1 MEIQA
6 EVEMAEET
14 KEEEEEAMVEID
26 LVQGAEVVHLGE
38 LGQDLEVEQVH
49 QEDRVPIRELLAEVA
64 HQMVAL
70 LLLAQVVVQEEVP
83 VLLVQEVE

>member
-14 KEEEEEAMVEID
+14 KEEEEEVMVEAD

-38 LGQDLEVEQVH
+38 LGQDLEAEQVH

-70 LLLAQVVVQEEVP
+70 LLLAQVVVLEEVP

>member
-14 KEEEEEAMVEID
+14 KEEEEEAMVEVD

-49 QEDRVPIRELLAEVA
+49 QEDRVHIRELLAEVA

>member
-38 LGQDLEVEQVH
+38 LGQDLEAEQVH

>member
-14 KEEEEEAMVEID
+14 KEEEEEAMVEVD

-38 LGQDLEVEQVH
+38 LGQDLEAEQVH

>member
-14 KEEEEEAMVEID
+14 KEEEEEVMVEID

-38 LGQDLEVEQVH
+38 LGQDLEPEQVH
-49 QEDRVPIRELLAEVA
+49 QEDRVPIREHLAEVA
-64 HQMVAL
+64 LQMVAL

>member
-14 KEEEEEAMVEID
+14 KEEEEEAMVEVD
-26 LVQGAEVVHLGE
+26 LVQGAEVLHLGE
-38 LGQDLEVEQVH
+38 LGQDLEAEQVH